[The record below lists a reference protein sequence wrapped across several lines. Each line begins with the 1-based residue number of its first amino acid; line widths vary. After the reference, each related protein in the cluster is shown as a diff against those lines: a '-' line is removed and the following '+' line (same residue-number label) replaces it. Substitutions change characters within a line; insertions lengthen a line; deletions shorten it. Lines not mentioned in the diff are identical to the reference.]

1 MYECDNNMHD
11 MTTDRRIQRAK
22 EPKSPL
28 YVDIDS
34 ESNTNLG
41 YKELSIKLLLK
52 SYNHLLSYLMIICL
66 SFKLKFVLPEAL
78 PIQ

>member
-28 YVDIDS
+28 YVDIES

-41 YKELSIKLLLK
+41 YKDLSIKLLLK
-52 SYNHLLSYLMIICL
+52 SYNHLSPYFMICL
-66 SFKLKFVLPEAL
+66 IASN
-78 PIQ
+78 